1 MEGIE
6 TTKVTSP
13 AVSPPSLSQSADD
26 IVGSFGNDGNG
37 VPPFSLKGERY
48 DQMTYYGRFRKMLDV
63 VDPRT
68 LFCSDQEIDDA
79 VGLLD
84 SFEKEQQCQQMN
96 GSKSFNNR
104 NPSDDPKLWQAKKIK
119 DAVFHPDT
127 NEIIPKPFR
136 MSGFLPFN
144 APVCVGALLATS
156 TPAIFFFHCA
166 NQTHN
171 ALINYNNRN
180 ATQPVEM
187 STVLKGYFGAV
198 GGSVGVAM
206 GLKTLIERSKG
217 LSTAQKMSYQ
227 RFVAL
232 PAIISAAAINVL
244 LMRMGELTTGI
255 DVYYEQE
262 NKNSL
267 SSVAKL
273 DVTADRS
280 NSFAPQDTN
289 DTMPVVVGSSQI
301 AAKKALKEMAISR
314 MVLPLPVFL
323 MTPVGMI
330 LAEPILKRNRR
341 LLTVSFNTAFVLI
354 GFGLGLPATIAL
366 FPQIGTVQASE
377 LEDRFQNLRDPQGN
391 NVQVFRYNK
400 GL

>member
-1 MEGIE
+1 MVIPNAQNTKMEGIE

-136 MSGFLPFN
+136 MSGFL
-144 APVCVGALLATS
+144 V
-156 TPAIFFFHCA
+156 
-166 NQTHN
+166 
-171 ALINYNNRN
+171 
-180 ATQPVEM
+180 
-187 STVLKGYFGAV
+187 
-198 GGSVGVAM
+198 
-206 GLKTLIERSKG
+206 RSKIVF
-217 LSTAQKMSYQ
+217 LKRKKRPNAQPWSTALPIVVSADEMKPSID
-227 RFVAL
+227 FVFF
-232 PAIISAAAINVL
+232 S
-244 LMRMGELTTGI
+244 
-255 DVYYEQE
+255 
-262 NKNSL
+262 
-267 SSVAKL
+267 
-273 DVTADRS
+273 
-280 NSFAPQDTN
+280 
-289 DTMPVVVGSSQI
+289 
-301 AAKKALKEMAISR
+301 
-314 MVLPLPVFL
+314 
-323 MTPVGMI
+323 
-330 LAEPILKRNRR
+330 PI
-341 LLTVSFNTAFVLI
+341 
-354 GFGLGLPATIAL
+354 
-366 FPQIGTVQASE
+366 SE
-377 LEDRFQNLRDPQGN
+377 LIVTFVIP
-391 NVQVFRYNK
+391 
-400 GL
+400 